1 MSALIAYLSLHGAEL
16 IALGAALHAAALII
30 VNLTPTPNDNK
41 LYGRL
46 YKVVE
51 IVAGI
56 VTKLAKR

>member
-1 MSALIAYLSLHGAEL
+1 MSALIAYLGLHGAEL